1 MHITI
6 YERNKVMREFVIN
19 KNDSGQRL
27 DKFLTKAVKN
37 LPQSL
42 LYKYIRLKRIKLNG
56 KRCAISDRLN
66 EGDTL
71 QLYINDEFF
80 EQDASKP
87 DFLKAPPVL
96 DIVYEDENILLCD
109 KKCGLVVHEDE
120 SGQADTLINRV
131 LHYLYDKHEYDP
143 GAEHSFVPA
152 LCNRIDRNTSGIVIC
167 AKNAESLR
175 ILNQKVKDRE
185 IDKRYLCVTV
195 GVPPKQSDTL
205 TAYHE
210 RDEKTKTVRITDT
223 RTPHN
228 KTMITQYNVLR
239 ISPDKRLALLEV
251 RLITGRTH
259 QIRAHFAHI
268 GCPLL
273 GDGKYGI
280 NTINREY
287 NVKTQA
293 LCAYR
298 LGFDFTTDAGCLS
311 YLNGQIFKTDNVWF
325 AQKLFGVSPQ
335 TVSSSKNPR

>member
-1 MHITI
+1 
-6 YERNKVMREFVIN
+6 MREFVIN

-42 LYKYIRLKRIKLNG
+42 MYKYIRLKRIKLNG
-56 KRCAISDRLN
+56 RRCAISDRL
-66 EGDTL
+66 EQGDVI

-80 EQDASKP
+80 EDDTSKP
-87 DFLKAPPVL
+87 DFLKAPCVL
-96 DIVYEDENILLCD
+96 DIVYEDDNILLCD

-120 SGQADTLINRV
+120 SKTADTLINRI
-131 LHYLYDKHEYDP
+131 LHYLYDKGEYDP
-143 GAEHSFVPA
+143 QSENSFTPA

-195 GVPPKQSDTL
+195 GIPPKNSDTL

-210 RDEKTKTVRITDT
+210 RNEKTKVVRVTDKK
-223 RTPHN
+223 TPDS
-228 KTMITQYNVLR
+228 KTMITEYSTVSKDEQ
-239 ISPDKRLALLEV
+239 KQLALLEV
-251 RLITGRTH
+251 RLVTGRTH
-259 QIRAHFAHI
+259 QIRAHLAHI
-268 GCPLL
+268 GYPLL

-280 NTINREY
+280 NSVNRKY

-293 LCAYR
+293 LCAYK
-298 LGFDFTTDAGCLS
+298 LTFSFTSDAGILS
-311 YLNGQIFKTDNVWF
+311 YLDGKSFHTDRIWF
-325 AQKLFGVSPQ
+325 TEKLFGM
-335 TVSSSKNPR
+335 K